1 MTPTL
6 GDLHNTVIPKVADKW
21 YKLGIQLLDSSQ
33 LINLDKVRL
42 TYSNDSQKACV
53 EMIKYWLKNT
63 SDATWDS
70 LIHALRAPGLELL
83 AIAEDVVK
91 QRKVKG

>member
-6 GDLHNTVIPKVADKW
+6 SDLHSIVIPKVTNKW
-21 YKLGIQLLDSSQ
+21 YKLGLQLLDSSQ
-33 LINLDKVRL
+33 EIDLDKIRL

-53 EMIKYWLKNT
+53 EMVKYWLKNT

-70 LIHALRAPGLELL
+70 LIHALRTPGLELL
-83 AIAEDVVK
+83 ATADDVVK